1 MRVERDGREEQRE
14 GDHEHDDEEH
24 ECVRRLFMWK
34 ARSECQCSDAEASA
48 EGDEA
53 EVTGCRLDGAIPMH
67 LKCERPDGHEQP
79 EHQDPEDGE
88 GRGQDQNAK
97 RSRPDCKRRR
107 EEVVR
112 GLVEPHVQ
120 NE

>member
-53 EVTGCRLDGAIPMH
+53 EVTGCRLDG
-67 LKCERPDGHEQP
+67 HEQP